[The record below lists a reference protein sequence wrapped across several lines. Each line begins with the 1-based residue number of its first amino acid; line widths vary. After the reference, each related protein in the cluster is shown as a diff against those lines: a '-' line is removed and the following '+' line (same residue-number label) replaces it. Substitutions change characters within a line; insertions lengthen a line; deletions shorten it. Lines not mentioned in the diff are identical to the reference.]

1 MSSTNNQ
8 HTLSAEAVSAGYHPR
23 FPVLHGV
30 SLHVKRGEVTA
41 LIGPNGSGKSTLLRV
56 LGGALKPSAGTA
68 AVDEQNVYRTSARDL
83 ARQIAFVPQ
92 DNPAPFAFTVQ
103 ELVELGA
110 NAGVSDTENK
120 KTGNAHGGVQAALA
134 VFDLGDFARRS
145 LTNLSGGER
154 QRAALARAWAQNT
167 PFLLLDEPTAHLD
180 LRHQSLLLG
189 AVRRAA
195 GEENRGVLLVL
206 HDLNLAGA
214 CADTVF
220 LLNKGHIAASGAA
233 GEVLQAAVLEPV
245 YQTALH
251 VKQEGGAFWVR
262 GA

>member
-1 MSSTNNQ
+1 MHSLSQ
-8 HTLSAEAVSAGYHPR
+8 TLSTINLTAGYDNRRPI
-23 FPVLHGV
+23 LQGV
-30 SLHVKRGEVTA
+30 SLTVRQGEVTA

-56 LGGALKPSAGTA
+56 LGGALKPSAGA
-68 AVDEQNVYRTSARDL
+68 ALVAGHDVYRTSARDL

-110 NAGVSDTENK
+110 NAANAAEA
-120 KTGNAHGGVQAALA
+120 GNANERVQAALDT
-134 VFDLGDFARRS
+134 FDLNDFAHRS

-180 LRHQSLLLG
+180 LRHQSGLIH

-195 GEENRGVLLVL
+195 RKQNRGVLLVL

-214 CADTVF
+214 CADTLY
-220 LLNKGHIAASGAA
+220 LLDAGRIAARGAA
-233 GEVLQAAVLEPV
+233 RDVLTSAVLEPV
-245 YQTALH
+245 YQTAIH
-251 VKQEGGAFWVR
+251 VKQEDGAFWVR